1 MFVHRLAPVIL
12 FPLIALAPA
21 ASAHRLVVNDGSH
34 VDAGSALVV
43 TDPDVSQLIL
53 HEVSEANQEVWLT
66 FQGYAGDSMYLQL
79 GVPVIEALTEYHPA
93 VALVGPGL
101 PPAELPFTIPDGAGA
116 VVFEAA
122 DYEPEFF
129 SEPFTGT
136 ESWIY
141 VEETVPLSADG
152 DYFIVGYHP
161 EGTAG
166 KLWVAFGK
174 EEVFG
179 VADVLAYPDTLR
191 AVRAFHED
199 SDEPLG
205 IIPRLFLIV
214 AALLRL
220 LESVFG

>member
-1 MFVHRLAPVIL
+1 MYARCLGL
-12 FPLIALAPA
+12 FMLPLMIALAPA

-34 VDAGSALVV
+34 VDADSALVV
-43 TDPDVSQLIL
+43 TEPDVSQLIL
-53 HEVSEANQEVWLT
+53 HEVTLGNQEVWLT
-66 FQGYAGDSMYLQL
+66 FQGYAGDSVYLQL
-79 GVPVIEALTEYHPA
+79 GVPVTEALTAYQPA
-93 VALVGPGL
+93 IALIGPGL
-101 PPAELPFTIPDGAGA
+101 PAADLPFAIPSGAGA
-116 VVFEAA
+116 VTFEAA
-122 DYEPEFF
+122 DFEPEFF

-152 DYFIVGYHP
+152 EYFIVGYHP
-161 EGTAG
+161 DSAAG

-179 VADVLAYPDTLR
+179 VPDILAYPDTLR
-191 AVRAFHED
+191 AVRAFHEV

-220 LESVFG
+220 FVSAFG

>member
-1 MFVHRLAPVIL
+1 MYSSRLAVYVLTLLVVFVPT
-12 FPLIALAPA
+12 A
-21 ASAHRLVVNDGSH
+21 AAHRLIANDGTH
-34 VDAGSALVV
+34 VDAESALVV

-53 HEVSEANQEVWLT
+53 HAVSEGNEEVWLT
-66 FQGYAGDSMYLQL
+66 FQGMAGDSIYLQL
-79 GVPVIEALTEYHPA
+79 GVPATDSLADYRPA

-101 PPAELPFTIPDGAGA
+101 PAATLPFAIPNDTGATS
-116 VVFEAA
+116 FSAA
-122 DYEPEFF
+122 DFEPAFF

-141 VEETVPLSADG
+141 VEENVTLPADG
-152 DYFIVGYHP
+152 SYFIVGYHP
-161 EGTAG
+161 DSIAG

-179 VADVLAYPDTLR
+179 ISDFLAYPDTLR
-191 AVRAFHED
+191 EVRAFHD
-199 SDEPLG
+199 VSDEPLG

-220 LESVFG
+220 FTCILP

>member
-1 MFVHRLAPVIL
+1 MLMRRLALLIL
-12 FPLIALAPA
+12 LPLIVLAPA
-21 ASAHRLVVNDGSH
+21 ASAHRLMVNDGSH

-43 TDPDVSQLIL
+43 TEPNVSQLIL
-53 HEVSEANQEVWLT
+53 HELNEGNQEVWLT
-66 FQGYAGDSMYLQL
+66 FQGYAGDSVYLQL
-79 GVPVIEALTEYHPA
+79 GVPVTEALTAYHPA

-101 PPAELPFTIPDGAGA
+101 PAADLPFAIPSGAGA
-116 VVFEAA
+116 VTFEAA
-122 DYEPEFF
+122 DFEPEFF

-141 VEETVPLSADG
+141 VEETVPLPADG
-152 DYFIVGYHP
+152 EYFIVGYHP
-161 EGTAG
+161 DGTAG

-179 VADVLAYPDTLR
+179 VADVLVYPDTLR
-191 AVRAFHED
+191 AVRTFHEV

-214 AALLRL
+214 AALLRFFVAVL
-220 LESVFG
+220 G